1 MIHNVNRRKQ
11 HLFLEMRETQEV
23 SLCLVG
29 LYGRVF
35 CNDPRARTRGV
46 EQDAVE
52 TTDDF
57 GEGACI
63 MRGDDGVFRAKTMD
77 VAD

>member
-1 MIHNVNRRKQ
+1 MIHTVNRRKE
-11 HLFLEMRETQEV
+11 HLFLQMRETQEV

-35 CNDPRARTRGV
+35 CDDARARTGGV

-52 TTDDF
+52 AADDF
-57 GEGACI
+57 GEGTCVV
-63 MRGDDGVFRAKTMD
+63 RGDDGVFRAETMD